1 MKMNPKE
8 TGKRI
13 QLLRKQ
19 KGLSQEELA
28 DKLNVSSNTVA
39 KIECSLRRPS
49 VDFVVDLV
57 NFFDT
62 TVDYI
67 ILGEEIKKERN
78 YDFLLREI
86 DDKVEQ
92 LLALKEN
99 LLKEKNKKRN
109 NIKSRCDEQN
119 ASQRL
124 SCACPWTNCAHNHAY
139 QSIVFCSI

>member
-39 KIECSLRRPS
+39 KIECGLRRPS
-49 VDFVVDLV
+49 VDFIVDLV
-57 NFFDT
+57 NVFDT

-67 ILGEEIKKERN
+67 VLGEEIEKERD
-78 YDFLLREI
+78 YDFLIREI
-86 DDKVEQ
+86 DDAIGQ
-92 LLALKEN
+92 LLELKEK
-99 LLKEKNKKRN
+99 LLKE
-109 NIKSRCDEQN
+109 
-119 ASQRL
+119 
-124 SCACPWTNCAHNHAY
+124 TNEKMK
-139 QSIVFCSI
+139 

>member
-8 TGKRI
+8 IGKRI

-19 KGLSQEELA
+19 RGLSQEELA

-39 KIECSLRRPS
+39 KIECGLRRPS

-78 YDFLLREI
+78 YDFLIREI

-99 LLKEKNKKRN
+99 LLKEKNEKTK
-109 NIKSRCDEQN
+109 
-119 ASQRL
+119 
-124 SCACPWTNCAHNHAY
+124 
-139 QSIVFCSI
+139 

>member
-28 DKLNVSSNTVA
+28 DRLNVSSNTVA
-39 KIECSLRRPS
+39 KIECGLRRPS

-67 ILGEEIKKERN
+67 ILGEEIKKEKN
-78 YDFLLREI
+78 YDFLIREI

-99 LLKEKNKKRN
+99 LLKEKNEKTK
-109 NIKSRCDEQN
+109 
-119 ASQRL
+119 
-124 SCACPWTNCAHNHAY
+124 
-139 QSIVFCSI
+139 

>member
-39 KIECSLRRPS
+39 KIECGLRRPS
-49 VDFVVDLV
+49 VDFIVDLV
-57 NFFDT
+57 NVFDT

-67 ILGEEIKKERN
+67 VFGEEIEKERD
-78 YDFLLREI
+78 YDFLIREI
-86 DDKVEQ
+86 DDAIGQ
-92 LLALKEN
+92 LLELKEK
-99 LLKEKNKKRN
+99 LLKEKNEKMK
-109 NIKSRCDEQN
+109 
-119 ASQRL
+119 
-124 SCACPWTNCAHNHAY
+124 
-139 QSIVFCSI
+139 

>member
-13 QLLRKQ
+13 QLLRKR

-39 KIECSLRRPS
+39 KIECGLRRPS

-78 YDFLLREI
+78 YDFLIREI

-99 LLKEKNKKRN
+99 LLKEKNEKTK
-109 NIKSRCDEQN
+109 
-119 ASQRL
+119 
-124 SCACPWTNCAHNHAY
+124 
-139 QSIVFCSI
+139 

>member
-13 QLLRKQ
+13 RLLRKQ

-28 DKLNVSSNTVA
+28 DRLHVSSNTVVT
-39 KIECSLRRPS
+39 IECGLRRPS

-67 ILGEEIKKERN
+67 ILGEGIKKESD
-78 YDFLLREI
+78 YDFLIREI
-86 DDKVEQ
+86 DDQVEQ
-92 LLALKEN
+92 LLELKEN
-99 LLKEKNKKRN
+99 LLKEKNEKTK
-109 NIKSRCDEQN
+109 
-119 ASQRL
+119 
-124 SCACPWTNCAHNHAY
+124 
-139 QSIVFCSI
+139 

>member
-19 KGLSQEELA
+19 KGLSQKELA

-39 KIECSLRRPS
+39 KIECGLRRPS

-78 YDFLLREI
+78 YDFLIREI

-99 LLKEKNKKRN
+99 LLKEKNKKT
-109 NIKSRCDEQN
+109 K
-119 ASQRL
+119 
-124 SCACPWTNCAHNHAY
+124 
-139 QSIVFCSI
+139 

>member
-39 KIECSLRRPS
+39 KIECG
-49 VDFVVDLV
+49 
-57 NFFDT
+57 FFDT

-78 YDFLLREI
+78 YDFLIREI
-86 DDKVEQ
+86 DDQVEQ
-92 LLALKEN
+92 LLELKEN
-99 LLKEKNKKRN
+99 LLKEKNEKTK
-109 NIKSRCDEQN
+109 
-119 ASQRL
+119 
-124 SCACPWTNCAHNHAY
+124 
-139 QSIVFCSI
+139 

>member
-13 QLLRKQ
+13 QFLRKQ

-39 KIECSLRRPS
+39 KIECGLRRPS

-67 ILGEEIKKERN
+67 ILG
-78 YDFLLREI
+78 
-86 DDKVEQ
+86 
-92 LLALKEN
+92 
-99 LLKEKNKKRN
+99 
-109 NIKSRCDEQN
+109 
-119 ASQRL
+119 
-124 SCACPWTNCAHNHAY
+124 
-139 QSIVFCSI
+139 

>member
-13 QLLRKQ
+13 QLLRNQ

-39 KIECSLRRPS
+39 KIECGLRRPS

-62 TVDYI
+62 TVDYM
-67 ILGEEIKKERN
+67 
-78 YDFLLREI
+78 
-86 DDKVEQ
+86 
-92 LLALKEN
+92 
-99 LLKEKNKKRN
+99 
-109 NIKSRCDEQN
+109 
-119 ASQRL
+119 
-124 SCACPWTNCAHNHAY
+124 
-139 QSIVFCSI
+139 

>member
-1 MKMNPKE
+1 M
-8 TGKRI
+8 
-13 QLLRKQ
+13 
-19 KGLSQEELA
+19 SQEELA

-39 KIECSLRRPS
+39 KIECGLRRPS

-78 YDFLLREI
+78 YDFLIREI

-99 LLKEKNKKRN
+99 LLKEKNKKT
-109 NIKSRCDEQN
+109 K
-119 ASQRL
+119 
-124 SCACPWTNCAHNHAY
+124 
-139 QSIVFCSI
+139 

>member
-39 KIECSLRRPS
+39 KIECGLRRPS
-49 VDFVVDLV
+49 VDFIVDLV

-67 ILGEEIKKERN
+67 VLGEEIEKERD
-78 YDFLLREI
+78 YDLLIQEI
-86 DDKVEQ
+86 DDAIGQ
-92 LLALKEN
+92 LLELKGK
-99 LLKEKNKKRN
+99 LLKEKNEKAK
-109 NIKSRCDEQN
+109 
-119 ASQRL
+119 
-124 SCACPWTNCAHNHAY
+124 
-139 QSIVFCSI
+139 

>member
-39 KIECSLRRPS
+39 KIECGLRRPS

-78 YDFLLREI
+78 YDFLIREI
-86 DDKVEQ
+86 DDQVEQ
-92 LLALKEN
+92 LLELKEN
-99 LLKEKNKKRN
+99 FLKEKNEKK
-109 NIKSRCDEQN
+109 K
-119 ASQRL
+119 
-124 SCACPWTNCAHNHAY
+124 
-139 QSIVFCSI
+139 

>member
-13 QLLRKQ
+13 QFLRKQ

-39 KIECSLRRPS
+39 KIECGLRRPS

-78 YDFLLREI
+78 YDFLIREI

-99 LLKEKNKKRN
+99 LLKEKNKQTK
-109 NIKSRCDEQN
+109 
-119 ASQRL
+119 
-124 SCACPWTNCAHNHAY
+124 
-139 QSIVFCSI
+139 

>member
-39 KIECSLRRPS
+39 KIECGLRRPS

-78 YDFLLREI
+78 YDFLIREI
-86 DDKVEQ
+86 DDTIEQ
-92 LLALKEN
+92 LLASKEN
-99 LLKEKNKKRN
+99 LLKEKNEKK
-109 NIKSRCDEQN
+109 K
-119 ASQRL
+119 
-124 SCACPWTNCAHNHAY
+124 
-139 QSIVFCSI
+139 

>member
-13 QLLRKQ
+13 QLLCKQ

-39 KIECSLRRPS
+39 KIECGLRRPS

-67 ILGEEIKKERN
+67 ILGDEIKKERN
-78 YDFLLREI
+78 YDFLIREI

-92 LLALKEN
+92 LLAYK
-99 LLKEKNKKRN
+99 
-109 NIKSRCDEQN
+109 
-119 ASQRL
+119 
-124 SCACPWTNCAHNHAY
+124 
-139 QSIVFCSI
+139 

>member
-28 DKLNVSSNTVA
+28 DKLNVSSNSVA
-39 KIECSLRRPS
+39 KIECGLRRPS
-49 VDFVVDLV
+49 VDFVVNLV

-78 YDFLLREI
+78 YDFLIREI

-99 LLKEKNKKRN
+99 LLKEKNKKT
-109 NIKSRCDEQN
+109 K
-119 ASQRL
+119 
-124 SCACPWTNCAHNHAY
+124 
-139 QSIVFCSI
+139 

>member
-19 KGLSQEELA
+19 KGLSQEELT

-39 KIECSLRRPS
+39 KIECGLRRPS

-78 YDFLLREI
+78 YDFLIREI

-99 LLKEKNKKRN
+99 LLKEKNEKTK
-109 NIKSRCDEQN
+109 
-119 ASQRL
+119 
-124 SCACPWTNCAHNHAY
+124 
-139 QSIVFCSI
+139 